1 MAKSNTS
8 NSLLKEAKK
17 HEELSFLVHR
27 VEKAPEDPKK
37 WEQLAEY
44 AKEIGQDSLGEK
56 FLAHSRT
63 LKPVIKE
70 DWTFWANRALE
81 YMEEGKTREALD
93 AIRKAKELGMPVP
106 ENLPKFSD
114 IMAAHPDDPVI
125 QKYGRLGERLEG
137 INDRIDSGDISVP
150 KAIEE
155 RWMLESAVMFRFYP
169 ERIDEVRP
177 TISMLENSDEAEEL
191 LEKIKANM
199 DDSESHG
206 KLGRILVTGG
216 HPREAV
222 RFLLMATKNDPEN
235 YEHWAWLAHSYFEIK
250 RPDLAA
256 DALRVAKSMGFSSDF
271 DSELK
276 RELGS

>member
-1 MAKSNTS
+1 MKSDKS
-8 NSLLKEAKK
+8 SSLLKEAKK
-17 HEELSFLVHR
+17 YEELTFLAHR
-27 VEKAPEDPKK
+27 VEKAPEDSKK

-56 FLAHSRT
+56 LLAHSKT

-70 DWTFWANRALE
+70 DWIFWSNKALE
-81 YMEEGKTREALD
+81 YMEEGRTREALN
-93 AIRKAKELGMPVP
+93 AIRRAKELGMPVP
-106 ENLPKFSD
+106 ENLPGLSE
-114 IMAAHPDDPVI
+114 IMATHPDDPVI
-125 QKYGRLGERLEG
+125 QKYGKLGMRLEG

-150 KAIEE
+150 EAIEE
-155 RWMLESAVMFRFYP
+155 RWMLESEVMSRFYP
-169 ERIDEVRP
+169 ERIEEVRP
-177 TISMLENSDEAEEL
+177 TISMLENSDDAEEL
-191 LEKIKANM
+191 LEKIKADM

-206 KLGRILVTGG
+206 KLGRFLVTGG

-256 DALRVAKSMGFSSDF
+256 DALRVAKSRGFSLDF
-271 DSELK
+271 DSDLK
-276 RELGS
+276 RELDS